1 MKKIVMLDIAILFF
15 LRQNF
20 VFINWIFFALVFIYF
35 LFNLPTCFNM
45 RWNILLRVRGEC
57 IHG

>member
-20 VFINWIFFALVFIYF
+20 VFINCGYFSPWSLFIFFLIYQLV
-35 LFNLPTCFNM
+35 LT
-45 RWNILLRVRGEC
+45 
-57 IHG
+57 